1 MSWDITGN
9 SDTDPNVNFLGTT
22 DGQPLVVKTNGQEVL
37 RFDTVGN
44 TGIGTLSPQNQLH
57 VGSGSSS
64 ILPSRVNAV
73 FASINPDAGI
83 AIAQNSGVNVLL
95 QASGAGGYI
104 GTTSNHP
111 LVFRTNDLD
120 RVVVNTD
127 GNVRVGPGSSSI
139 APSRVNAV
147 FASINPDA
155 GIAIAQNSGVNVLL
169 QASGAGGYIGTTS
182 NHPLVFRTNDLDRM
196 VVDTNGNVRVTGD
209 IILTNADCAEDFD
222 IADPTLVEPGT
233 VMVLGEEEKL
243 QQSQT
248 AYDKRVAGV
257 ISGAGSYKPG
267 LILDKQESSN
277 NRMPIALMGKVY
289 CKVDASYGS
298 IEIGDLLTTS
308 PTPGHA
314 MKADDPIRAFG
325 AVIGKALQVHKQ
337 GQGLVPILVC
347 LQ

>member
-120 RVVVNTD
+120 R
-127 GNVRVGPGSSSI
+127 I
-139 APSRVNAV
+139 
-147 FASINPDA
+147 
-155 GIAIAQNSGVNVLL
+155 
-169 QASGAGGYIGTTS
+169 
-182 NHPLVFRTNDLDRM
+182 
-196 VVDTNGNVRVTGD
+196 VVDTNGNVHVTGD

-257 ISGAGSYKPG
+257 ISGAGSYN
-267 LILDKQESSN
+267 ISLD
-277 NRMPIALMGKVY
+277 
-289 CKVDASYGS
+289 
-298 IEIGDLLTTS
+298 
-308 PTPGHA
+308 
-314 MKADDPIRAFG
+314 
-325 AVIGKALQVHKQ
+325 
-337 GQGLVPILVC
+337 
-347 LQ
+347 